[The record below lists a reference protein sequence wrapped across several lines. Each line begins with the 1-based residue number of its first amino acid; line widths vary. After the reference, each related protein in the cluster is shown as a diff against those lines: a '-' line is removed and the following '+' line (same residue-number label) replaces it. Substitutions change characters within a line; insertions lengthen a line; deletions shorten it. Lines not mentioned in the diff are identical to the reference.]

1 MASTNDDEQTDI
13 IFGYSV
19 DIVLSTLYV
28 ILTLINFV
36 GNTTMIFLIIRHRQ
50 LRTTV
55 NYLLL
60 NLSLSDI
67 VGGIG
72 VYPYVFVS
80 DISRI
85 STDEAN
91 LTMICSLTQ
100 GLSIFFLA
108 AGVGLMTLCAVSF
121 YRYCIIRFPLRA
133 LWTRSKRTVEIIVT
147 FIWISSITFVFP
159 AAISYRYSP
168 KYNLCERDW
177 RNIDGETYRCIVM
190 IVSIIL
196 PSVFMF
202 MCYFALRHARRK
214 ITLRRVSAN
223 TNRIK
228 MLKRSERLI
237 ALLIANFV
245 ICWTPFL
252 VYWGMVTF
260 SSLFPNTY
268 DGQRNTVKWIR
279 VTVIFAV
286 INGTVDPFLFA
297 ASSKEIRN
305 KVKKLLFKVFRAGSS
320 STTVIRLRLR
330 RPQRIFTV

>member
-1 MASTNDDEQTDI
+1 M
-13 IFGYSV
+13 IFGYSI
-19 DIVLSTLYV
+19 DIALSTLYV
-28 ILTLINFV
+28 LLTLINFV
-36 GNTTMIFLIIRHRQ
+36 GNTTMIFLIIRHRH

-72 VYPYVFVS
+72 VYPYVFVTN
-80 DISRI
+80 ISQI
-85 STDEAN
+85 KTNEAN
-91 LTMICSLTQ
+91 LVMICSLTE

-108 AGVGLMTLCAVSF
+108 AGVGLLTLCAVSF
-121 YRYCIIRFPLRA
+121 YRYCIIRYPLRA
-133 LWTRSKRTVEIIVT
+133 RWTRSKRTVETVIT
-147 FIWISSITFVFP
+147 LIWVSSITFVFP
-159 AAISYRYSP
+159 AAISYRYSM

-177 RNIDGETYRCIVM
+177 RDIDGETYRSIMLVGT
-190 IVSIIL
+190 IIL
-196 PSVFMF
+196 PSAFMF
-202 MCYFALRHARRK
+202 MCYFALRRARCK
-214 ITLRRVSAN
+214 IVLRRVSAN

-228 MLKRSERLI
+228 MMKRSERLI

-260 SSLFPNTY
+260 SSLFPDTY
-268 DGQRNTVKWIR
+268 DGQRRTVKWIR

-305 KVKKLLFKVFRAGSS
+305 EAKKLLFKVLRAGPS
-320 STTVIRLRLR
+320 STTVIRFRVR
-330 RPQRIFTV
+330 RPERIPTV

>member
-1 MASTNDDEQTDI
+1 
-13 IFGYSV
+13 
-19 DIVLSTLYV
+19 
-28 ILTLINFV
+28 
-36 GNTTMIFLIIRHRQ
+36 MIFLIVRHRH
-50 LRTTV
+50 LRNTV

-72 VYPYVFVS
+72 VYPYVFVTN
-80 DISRI
+80 ISRI
-85 STDEAN
+85 ATNEAN
-91 LTMICSLTQ
+91 LIMICSLTE

-108 AGVGLMTLCAVSF
+108 AGVGVLTLCAVSF
-121 YRYCIIRFPLRA
+121 YRYCIIRFPLQA
-133 LWTRSKRTVEIIVT
+133 IWTRSRRTVQLVIT
-147 FIWISSITFVFP
+147 SIWISSITFVFP

-168 KYNLCERDW
+168 KYNLCKRDW
-177 RNIDGETYRCIVM
+177 HNIDGEAYRSVILVGT
-190 IVSIIL
+190 IIL

-202 MCYFALRHARRK
+202 MCYFALRRARCK
-214 ITLRRVSAN
+214 ITLRRVSVH

-228 MLKRSERLI
+228 MMKRSERLI

-260 SSLFPNTY
+260 SSLFPDTY
-268 DGQRNTVKWIR
+268 DGQRRTVKWIR
-279 VTVIFAV
+279 ITVIFAV

-305 KVKKLLFKVFRAGSS
+305 QAKKLLFKVFRTGSS
-320 STTVIRLRLR
+320 STTVIRFRLR
-330 RPQRIFTV
+330 RLDHIRTI

>member
-1 MASTNDDEQTDI
+1 METQNTHESDDV

-19 DIVLSTLYV
+19 DITLSTLYV
-28 ILTLINFV
+28 LLTLVNFV

-67 VGGIG
+67 VGAIG
-72 VYPYVFVS
+72 VYPYVFVTN
-80 DISRI
+80 ISRI
-85 STDEAN
+85 KTNDRN
-91 LTMICSLTQ
+91 LRLVCSLTQ
-100 GLSIFFLA
+100 GLSVFFLA
-108 AGVGLMTLCAVSF
+108 AGVGLLTLCAVSF
-121 YRYCIIRFPLRA
+121 YRYSIIRFPLRV
-133 LWTRSKRTVEIIVT
+133 LWTRSKRTVEILVA
-147 FIWISSITFVFP
+147 FIWVLSITFVFP

-168 KYNLCERDW
+168 QYNICIRDW
-177 RNIDGETYRCIVM
+177 RNIDGDTYRCIVM
-190 IVSIIL
+190 VTSIIL
-196 PSVFMF
+196 PSAFMLL
-202 MCYFALRHARRK
+202 CYFALRRARRK
-214 ITLRRVSAN
+214 ITRRRISSS

-228 MLKRSERLI
+228 MMKRSERLV

-260 SSLFPNTY
+260 TSLFPDTY
-268 DGQRNTVKWIR
+268 NGQRSTVKWIR

-286 INGTVDPFLFA
+286 INGAVDPFLFS

-305 KVKKLLFKVFRAGSS
+305 HAKKLLFRVFRAGHS
-320 STTVIRLRLR
+320 STTVIG
-330 RPQRIFTV
+330 FHV